1 MNPSRRS
8 LRALDALN
16 FTFADVQTGVGPYL
30 AIYLV
35 GVRHF
40 DAASVGIATSAA
52 GFATVIAQT
61 PAGAVIDG
69 ATFKR
74 TLLAIAACVGGVG
87 AIALAFFPTLWPIVA
102 TQVVIG
108 GAFAFVPPGIAA
120 VTLGMVGSAAL
131 AKRQGRNQ
139 ALNAAGNV
147 FFAVVAGALGYF
159 AQLSW
164 IFYLILALGALT
176 AYFALAI
183 EKDDIDDDAA
193 REAPEAK
200 DGQRDALPPFSTMFR
215 NACRDRRIV
224 VLVVVLFLWNLANAA
239 MLVLLGEI
247 LPHGGKSGAS
257 LYLSAGIVAAQ
268 LVMVGAALTVPR
280 FADAL
285 GRKPVFAFA
294 MCALI
299 ARGVLFAIVGK
310 ANPGVLV
317 AVQALDGLG
326 AGVYNVIWLLIVADI
341 AKGTGRFNFLQGI
354 AITGFGLGGALSNL
368 IAGFIAQRFGFQVGF
383 LALAAI
389 AAAAL
394 ALFLSA
400 MPETKAATAEARR

>member
-1 MNPSRRS
+1 MNGSKRS
-8 LRALDALN
+8 LGALDALN
-16 FTFADVQTGVGPYL
+16 FTFADIQTGVGPYL

-74 TLLAIAACVGGVG
+74 TLLAIAACVGGIG
-87 AIALAFFPTLWPIVA
+87 AVTLALLPTLWPIVA
-102 TQVVIG
+102 TQIAIG
-108 GAFAFVPPGIAA
+108 AAFAFVPPGIAA
-120 VTLGMVGSAAL
+120 ISLGMVGSAAL

-139 ALNAAGNV
+139 AFNAAGNV
-147 FFAVVAGALGYF
+147 FFAVTAGALGYF
-159 AQLSW
+159 AALSW

-176 AYFALAI
+176 AFFALTI
-183 EKDDIDDDAA
+183 QKDDIDDDAA
-193 REAPEAK
+193 REAPEAQYGK
-200 DGQRDALPPFSTMFR
+200 REAPQPFAMMLR

-224 VLVVVLFLWNLANAA
+224 VFVVVLFLWNLSNAA
-239 MLVLLGEI
+239 MLVMLGEI
-247 LPHGGKSGAS
+247 LPHGGRSGAS

-268 LVMVGAALTVPR
+268 LVMIVAALAVPR
-280 FADAL
+280 FADRL

-294 MCALI
+294 MCALV

-310 ANPGVLV
+310 ANPDVLIV
-317 AVQALDGLG
+317 VQALDGLG
-326 AGVYNVIWLLIVADI
+326 AGVYNVIWLLIVSDI

-354 AITGFGLGGALSNL
+354 AITGFGLGGAFSNL
-368 IAGFIAQRFGFQVGF
+368 IAGFIAQRFGFQIGF
-383 LALAAI
+383 LALSGI
-389 AAAAL
+389 AALTL
-394 ALFLSA
+394 ALFLFA
-400 MPETKAATAEARR
+400 MPETKIRSSQLR

>member
-1 MNPSRRS
+1 MSPSARS

-16 FTFADVQTGVGPYL
+16 FTFADIQTGVGPYL

-40 DAASVGIATSAA
+40 DAASIGIATSAA
-52 GFATVIAQT
+52 GFATVLAQT
-61 PAGAVIDG
+61 PAGAIIDA

-74 TLLAIAACVGGVG
+74 TLLAIAACIGGVG
-87 AIALAFFPTLWPIVA
+87 AIALALIPTLWPIVT
-102 TQVVIG
+102 TQIIIG

-120 VTLGMVGSAAL
+120 ISLGMVGSAAL

-139 ALNAAGNV
+139 AINATGNV

-164 IFYLILALGALT
+164 IFYLIFALGALT
-176 AYFALAI
+176 AFFALSI
-183 EKDDIDDDAA
+183 EKSDIDDDRA
-193 REAPEAK
+193 REAPEK
-200 DGQRDALPPFSTMFR
+200 KGDTRKALPPFSKMLAA
-215 NACRDRRIV
+215 ACRDRRIV
-224 VLVVVLFLWNLANAA
+224 VFVVVLFLWNLANAA

-268 LVMVGAALTVPR
+268 IVMIGAAVLTSSV
-280 FADAL
+280 ADAL

-294 MCALI
+294 MCALV
-299 ARGVLFAIVGK
+299 ARGVLFAVVGK
-310 ANPGVLV
+310 ASPNVLV

-368 IAGFIAQRFGFQVGF
+368 IAGFVVQKFGFQAGF
-383 LALAAI
+383 LALAGI

-394 ALFLSA
+394 VLFAAA
-400 MPETKAATAEARR
+400 MPETKRAQSATA